1 MGLQH
6 LKVMGSSKINA
17 KCPAKIIAK
26 QFKSECIQVKYIKT
40 HVGRETELGRLSL
53 NENERK
59 TIAVKLAQNVPMQ
72 TILNEVRN
80 SFSNELERI
89 HLLTRQDIVDVAK
102 SYSLKKDYIYHTND
116 AISVDMWVKKV
127 SGPDSPTMYYKP
139 QGESSED
146 IPLEKDDFLLVL
158 MNSAQ
163 SEILQKFGNNI
174 VCMDSTHG
182 TNGYNFL
189 LSTILVIDDKCEGF
203 PVRFIISNKQDHVI
217 FQYAL
222 TKIKECGLNIEAK
235 VFMSDI
241 HNSFYNAW
249 IETFKTPEFRLW
261 CIWHVDQAWRKNLK
275 LIENREKQVSVY
287 QELCSILQ
295 ETDVLAFQ
303 RMLEEFILQLQ
314 HADELEFAN
323 YFNKYYFDHCEK

>member
-1 MGLQH
+1 
-6 LKVMGSSKINA
+6 
-17 KCPAKIIAK
+17 
-26 QFKSECIQVKYIKT
+26 
-40 HVGRETELGRLSL
+40 
-53 NENERK
+53 
-59 TIAVKLAQNVPMQ
+59 
-72 TILNEVRN
+72 
-80 SFSNELERI
+80 
-89 HLLTRQDIVDVAK
+89 
-102 SYSLKKDYIYHTND
+102 
-116 AISVDMWVKKV
+116 MWVRKV
-127 SGPDSPTMYYKP
+127 SGPDSPAIYYKP

-189 LSTILVIDDKCEGF
+189 FSTISVIDDKCEGF
-203 PVRFIISNKQDHVI
+203 PVCFIISNKQDHVI

-241 HNSFYNAW
+241 NYSFYNAW

-261 CIWHVDQAWRKNLK
+261 CIWHGGR
-275 LIENREKQVSVY
+275 I
-287 QELCSILQ
+287 
-295 ETDVLAFQ
+295 
-303 RMLEEFILQLQ
+303 
-314 HADELEFAN
+314 
-323 YFNKYYFDHCEK
+323 